1 VGCGQPLAAAAAAA
15 VVDYYYFDAA
25 AVLSAVLWTE
35 EHLDL
40 HFQWVLLLL
49 MRPLFV
55 VSLDESGE
63 VFFAYDT
70 IDKYQ
75 KLSKKEKSSGFET
88 PSFIIHPKN
97 YVT

>member
-1 VGCGQPLAAAAAAA
+1 MGCGQPLAAAAAAA

-55 VSLDESGE
+55 GFIVSYRIVS
-63 VFFAYDT
+63 YHT
-70 IDKYQ
+70 I
-75 KLSKKEKSSGFET
+75 SKIVKKKKSQVVSR
-88 PSFIIHPKN
+88 HHLL
-97 YVT
+97 

>member
-1 VGCGQPLAAAAAAA
+1 MGCGQPLAAAAAAA
-15 VVDYYYFDAA
+15 VADYYYFDAA

-63 VFFAYDT
+63 VFFSYDT
-70 IDKYQ
+70 I
-75 KLSKKEKSSGFET
+75 LSKIVKKKKSQVVSR
-88 PSFIIHPKN
+88 HHLL
-97 YVT
+97 